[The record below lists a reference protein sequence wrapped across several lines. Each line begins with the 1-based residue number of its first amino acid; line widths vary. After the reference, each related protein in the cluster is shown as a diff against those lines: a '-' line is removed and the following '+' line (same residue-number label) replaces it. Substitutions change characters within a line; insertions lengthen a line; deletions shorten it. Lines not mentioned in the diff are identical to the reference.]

1 MIRKLFWYPV
11 DRVLTKPG
19 LYPGMTMTE
28 QDTAIAR
35 KWIKQALHDLEM
47 AEKNIG
53 IEGYDVAAFL
63 SHQSVEKLLK
73 GLVAY
78 SGQPVPKT
86 HFIDELGRTLHLP
99 DEILECIMDLSA
111 DYQFSRYPD
120 ISDSIPFEQYNETL
134 ARQRIAS
141 AKKVFDHVSDRTRKI
156 MEGC

>member
-1 MIRKLFWYPV
+1 V
-11 DRVLTKPG
+11 DRVLTIPD
-19 LYPGMTMTE
+19 LYPGITMTE

-35 KWIKQALHDLEM
+35 KWIKQALHDLDM

-73 GLVAY
+73 GLIAY
-78 SGQPVPKT
+78 SGRPVPKS
-86 HFIDELGRTLHLP
+86 HFIDELGRSLGLP

-120 ISDSIPFEQYNETL
+120 ISDCIPFEQYDATL
-134 ARQRIAS
+134 AQQRIAN
-141 AKKVFDHVSDRTRKI
+141 AKKIFDHVSDRIRKI
-156 MEGC
+156 MEEAE